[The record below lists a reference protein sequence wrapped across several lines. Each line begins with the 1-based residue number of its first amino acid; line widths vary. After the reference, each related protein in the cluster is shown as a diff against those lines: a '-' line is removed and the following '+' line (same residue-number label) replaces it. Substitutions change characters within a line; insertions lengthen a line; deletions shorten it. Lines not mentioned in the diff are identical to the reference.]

1 MAKYNLGSGSSNF
14 PKGYINVDID
24 EKVNPDVV
32 ADVTITPWIWAKPNN
47 SEEIRMNNLAE
58 HLSPFIEVIKECH
71 YVLKNKGILW
81 IKVPFLKTDNK
92 LLAGN
97 QVTLENILTV
107 LKELQESMLDCYSDP
122 THIGLKFTTR
132 TFDYFDCNHS
142 RWQKF
147 GKSYG
152 IPKFKR
158 IKQQIKD
165 RFLIIELEAIK

>member
-1 MAKYNLGSGSSNF
+1 MRYNLGSGKTNYL
-14 PKGYINVDID
+14 KGYINVDID

-32 ADVTITPWIWAKPNN
+32 ADVTITPWIWAKPND

-58 HLSPFIEVIKECH
+58 HLAPFVEVVQECH
-71 YVLKNKGILW
+71 RTLKDKGILW
-81 IKVPFLKTDNK
+81 IKVPFLKTDGF
-92 LLAGN
+92 LA
-97 QVTLENILTV
+97 
-107 LKELQESMLDCYSDP
+107 ELQESILDCYSDP

-147 GKSYG
+147 GQSYG

-165 RFLIIELEAIK
+165 RFLIIELEAVK

>member
-1 MAKYNLGSGSSNF
+1 
-14 PKGYINVDID
+14 VQ
-24 EKVNPDVV
+24 
-32 ADVTITPWIWAKPNN
+32 
-47 SEEIRMNNLAE
+47 
-58 HLSPFIEVIKECH
+58 ECH

-81 IKVPFLKTDNK
+81 IKVPFLKTDSK
-92 LLAGN
+92 LLTGN
-97 QVTLENILTV
+97 QVTLENVLTILKDF
-107 LKELQESMLDCYSDP
+107 LESVLDCCSDP

-147 GKSYG
+147 GQSYG

-165 RFLIIELEAIK
+165 RFLIVELEVVK